1 MGTVKEPTTAQ
12 DCQQTG
18 TFISASAVVRREG
31 WSGSLTAQS
40 YMHWLLQ
47 PRHMVAATKRLLQ
60 RRRRKTSSP
69 DNDLLPTS
77 KNRTHSTRAV
87 IGSSSALQGS
97 HSDTEALRSRI
108 IEQSQEG
115 GCYKRQNLFY
125 GFHCRYL
132 PRTQRD
138 KIITCFY
145 KTNMQSHSGD
155 CCVATPAALYY

>member
-1 MGTVKEPTTAQ
+1 
-12 DCQQTG
+12 
-18 TFISASAVVRREG
+18 
-31 WSGSLTAQS
+31 
-40 YMHWLLQ
+40 
-47 PRHMVAATKRLLQ
+47 MVAATKRLLQ

-77 KNRTHSTRAV
+77 RNRTHSTRAV

-97 HSDTEALRSRI
+97 HSDTETLRSRI

-132 PRTQRD
+132 PRTQGD

-145 KTNMQSHSGD
+145 KTNMQSSSGTVVLPPLQR
-155 CCVATPAALYY
+155 CITSKINSIVATAAAAVVVVVVSVVARAGAVIVFVVAS